1 MSISY
6 FNLLPNFKYLSPL
19 KEGGKRDQY
28 IEVKNLFKRIR
39 LKSEVFQFAL
49 SFNDY
54 IIDDGER
61 PDTIAEGLYA
71 SAKYDWV
78 VLLSANIIN
87 VEDQWPVPEG
97 KLWDLADEKYGG
109 DLNAVHHYETTEVK
123 NSDGKLILPGKL
135 VVDPDFTIQDPDNYT
150 QTINPTAAVSNWL
163 VETRKNNE
171 KRAIRVV
178 KREYLN
184 TLVND
189 TKNILQYQNSSQYKR
204 NTGKVAANNLV

>member
-87 VEDQWPVPEG
+87 VEDQWPISEG
-97 KLWDLADEKYGG
+97 LLWDLADEKYGG

-135 VVDPDFTIQDPDNYT
+135 VVDPDFTIQDPNNYT
-150 QTINPTAAVSNWL
+150 QTINPTVAVSNWL

-171 KRAIRVV
+171 KRAIKVV

>member
-28 IEVKNLFKRIR
+28 IEVKNIFKRIR

-135 VVDPDFTIQDPDNYT
+135 VVDPDFTIQDPNNYT
-150 QTINPTAAVSNWL
+150 QTINPTVAVSNWL

-204 NTGKVAANNLV
+204 STGKVAANNLV

>member
-87 VEDQWPVPEG
+87 VEDQWPISEG
-97 KLWDLADEKYGG
+97 LLWDLADEKYGA
-109 DLNAVHHYETTEVK
+109 DLNAVHHYGTKEVK

-135 VVDPDFTIQDPDNYT
+135 VVDSDFTIQDPDNYT
-150 QTINPTAAVSNWL
+150 QTINPTVAVSNWL

-171 KRAIRVV
+171 KRAIKVV

>member
-87 VEDQWPVPEG
+87 VEDQWPISEG
-97 KLWDLADEKYGG
+97 LLWDLADEKYGA

-135 VVDPDFTIQDPDNYT
+135 VVDPDFTIQDPNNYT
-150 QTINPTAAVSNWL
+150 QTINPTVAVSNWL

>member
-109 DLNAVHHYETTEVK
+109 DLNAVHHYETKEVK
-123 NSDGKLILPGKL
+123 DSEGRLILPGKL
-135 VVDPDFTIQDPDNYT
+135 VVDSDFTIQDPNNFT
-150 QTINPTAAVSNWL
+150 QRINPVVAVSNWL

-178 KREYLN
+178 KKEYLN

-204 NTGKVAANNLV
+204 STGKVATNNLV

>member
-109 DLNAVHHYETTEVK
+109 DLNAVHHYETKEVRD
-123 NSDGKLILPGKL
+123 SEGRLILPGKL
-135 VVDPDFTIQDPDNYT
+135 VVDPDFTIQDPNNFT
-150 QTINPTAAVSNWL
+150 QRISPVVAVSNWL

-204 NTGKVAANNLV
+204 STGKVATNNLV

>member
-61 PDTIAEGLYA
+61 PDTVAEILYK
-71 SAKYDWV
+71 SPKYDWV

-135 VVDPDFTIQDPDNYT
+135 VVDPDFTIQDPNNYT
-150 QTINPTAAVSNWL
+150 QTINPTVAVSNWL

-204 NTGKVAANNLV
+204 STGKVAANNLV

>member
-87 VEDQWPVPEG
+87 VEDQWPISEG
-97 KLWDLADEKYGG
+97 LLWDLADEKYGA
-109 DLNAVHHYETTEVK
+109 DLNAVHHYETKEVK

-135 VVDPDFTIQDPDNYT
+135 VVDSDFTIQDPDNYT
-150 QTINPTAAVSNWL
+150 QTINPTVAVSNWL

-189 TKNILQYQNSSQYKR
+189 TKNILQYQSSSQYKR
-204 NTGKVAANNLV
+204 STGKVAANNLV

>member
-135 VVDPDFTIQDPDNYT
+135 VVDPDFTIQDPNNYT
-150 QTINPTAAVSNWL
+150 QTINPTVAVSNWL

-189 TKNILQYQNSSQYKR
+189 TKRLMQYQSSSQFK
-204 NTGKVAANNLV
+204 NLTGKVAANNLA

>member
-28 IEVKNLFKRIR
+28 IEVKNIFKRIR

-61 PDTIAEGLYA
+61 PDTIAEGLYK

-78 VLLSANIIN
+78 VLLSANIVN
-87 VEDQWPVPEG
+87 LEDQWPISEG
-97 KLWDLADEKYGG
+97 LLWDL
-109 DLNAVHHYETTEVK
+109 
-123 NSDGKLILPGKL
+123 SLIH
-135 VVDPDFTIQDPDNYT
+135 I
-150 QTINPTAAVSNWL
+150 
-163 VETRKNNE
+163 
-171 KRAIRVV
+171 
-178 KREYLN
+178 
-184 TLVND
+184 
-189 TKNILQYQNSSQYKR
+189 
-204 NTGKVAANNLV
+204 

>member
-109 DLNAVHHYETTEVK
+109 DLNAVHHYETKEVK

-135 VVDPDFTIQDPDNYT
+135 VVDSDFTIQDPDNYT

-171 KRAIRVV
+171 KRAIKVV

>member
-39 LKSEVFQFAL
+39 LKSDVFQFAL

-150 QTINPTAAVSNWL
+150 QTINPTVAVSNWL

-171 KRAIRVV
+171 KRAIKVV

-204 NTGKVAANNLV
+204 STGKVATNNLV

>member
-61 PDTIAEGLYA
+61 PDTVAEILYK
-71 SAKYDWV
+71 SPKYDWV

-109 DLNAVHHYETTEVK
+109 DLNAVHHYETKEVK

-135 VVDPDFTIQDPDNYT
+135 VVDSDFTIQDPDNYT
-150 QTINPTAAVSNWL
+150 QTINPTVAVSNWL

-204 NTGKVAANNLV
+204 STGKVATNNLV

>member
-109 DLNAVHHYETTEVK
+109 DLNAVHHYETKEVK

-135 VVDPDFTIQDPDNYT
+135 VVDPDFTIQDPNNYT
-150 QTINPTAAVSNWL
+150 QTINPTVAVSNWL

-204 NTGKVAANNLV
+204 STGKIATNNLV

>member
-61 PDTIAEGLYA
+61 PDTVAEILYK
-71 SAKYDWV
+71 SPKYDWV

-135 VVDPDFTIQDPDNYT
+135 VVDSDFTIQDPENYT
-150 QTINPTAAVSNWL
+150 QRINPTVAVSNWL

-171 KRAIRVV
+171 KRAIKVV

-204 NTGKVAANNLV
+204 STGKVAANNLV

>member
-135 VVDPDFTIQDPDNYT
+135 VVDSDFTIQDPDNYT
-150 QTINPTAAVSNWL
+150 QTINPTVAVSNWL

-189 TKNILQYQNSSQYKR
+189 TKRLMQYQSSSQFK
-204 NTGKVAANNLV
+204 NLTGKVAANNLA

>member
-135 VVDPDFTIQDPDNYT
+135 VVDSDFTIQDPNNYT
-150 QTINPTAAVSNWL
+150 QTINPTVAVSNWL

-189 TKNILQYQNSSQYKR
+189 TKRLMQYQSSSQFK
-204 NTGKVAANNLV
+204 NLTGKVAANNLA

>member
-6 FNLLPNFKYLSPL
+6 VNLLPNFKYLSPL

-135 VVDPDFTIQDPDNYT
+135 VVDPDFTIQDPNNYT
-150 QTINPTAAVSNWL
+150 QTINPTVAVSNWL

-204 NTGKVAANNLV
+204 STGKVATNNLV

>member
-135 VVDPDFTIQDPDNYT
+135 VVDPDFTIQDPNNYT
-150 QTINPTAAVSNWL
+150 QTINPTVAVSNWL

-171 KRAIRVV
+171 KRAIKVV

-204 NTGKVAANNLV
+204 STGKVAANNLV

>member
-135 VVDPDFTIQDPDNYT
+135 VVDSDFTIQDPDNYT
-150 QTINPTAAVSNWL
+150 QTINPTVAVSNWL

>member
-135 VVDPDFTIQDPDNYT
+135 VVDPDFTIQDPNNYT
-150 QTINPTAAVSNWL
+150 QTINPTVAVSNWL

-171 KRAIRVV
+171 KRAIKVV

>member
-109 DLNAVHHYETTEVK
+109 DLNAVHHYETKEVK

-135 VVDPDFTIQDPDNYT
+135 VVDSDFTIQDPENYT
-150 QTINPTAAVSNWL
+150 QRINPTVAVSNWL

-204 NTGKVAANNLV
+204 STGKVATNNLV

>member
-19 KEGGKRDQY
+19 KQGGKRDQY

-39 LKSEVFQFAL
+39 LKSEVFQVAL

-109 DLNAVHHYETTEVK
+109 DLNAVHHYETKEVK

-135 VVDPDFTIQDPDNYT
+135 VVDSDFTIQDPDNYT
-150 QTINPTAAVSNWL
+150 QTINPTVAISNWL

-204 NTGKVAANNLV
+204 STGKVATNNLV

>member
-135 VVDPDFTIQDPDNYT
+135 VVDPDFTIQDPNNYT
-150 QTINPTAAVSNWL
+150 QTINPTVAVSNWL

-204 NTGKVAANNLV
+204 NTGKVATNNLV

>member
-135 VVDPDFTIQDPDNYT
+135 VVDPDFTIQDPNNYT
-150 QTINPTAAVSNWL
+150 QTINPTVAVSNWL

-171 KRAIRVV
+171 KRAIKVV

-189 TKNILQYQNSSQYKR
+189 TKNILQYQNSSQYTR

>member
-28 IEVKNLFKRIR
+28 IEVKNIFKRIR

-109 DLNAVHHYETTEVK
+109 DLNAVHHYETKEVK

-135 VVDPDFTIQDPDNYT
+135 VVDSDFTIQDPDNYT
-150 QTINPTAAVSNWL
+150 QTINPTVAVSNWL

-204 NTGKVAANNLV
+204 STGKVAANNLV

>member
-87 VEDQWPVPEG
+87 VEDQWPISEG
-97 KLWDLADEKYGG
+97 LLWDLADEKYGA

-135 VVDPDFTIQDPDNYT
+135 VVAPDFTIQDPNNYT
-150 QTINPTAAVSNWL
+150 QTINPTVAVSNWL

-204 NTGKVAANNLV
+204 STGKVATNNLV

>member
-135 VVDPDFTIQDPDNYT
+135 VVDPDFTIQDPNNYT
-150 QTINPTAAVSNWL
+150 QTINPTVAVSNWL

-204 NTGKVAANNLV
+204 STGKVAANNLV

>member
-6 FNLLPNFKYLSPL
+6 FNLLPNFKYLNPL

-28 IEVKNLFKRIR
+28 IEVKNIFKRIR
-39 LKSEVFQFAL
+39 LKSEVFRFAL

-54 IIDDGER
+54 LIDDGER
-61 PDTIAEGLYA
+61 PDTIAEGLYK

-78 VLLSANIIN
+78 VLLSANIVN
-87 VEDQWPVPEG
+87 LEDQWPISEG
-97 KLWDLADEKYGG
+97 LLWDLADEKYGA
-109 DLNAVHHYETTEVK
+109 DLNAVHHYETKEVK

-135 VVDPDFTIQDPDNYT
+135 VVDSDFTIQDLDNYT
-150 QTINPTAAVSNWL
+150 ATINPTVAVSNWL
-163 VETRKNNE
+163 VETRKNDK

-189 TKNILQYQNSSQYKR
+189 TKRLMQYQSSSQFK
-204 NTGKVAANNLV
+204 NLTGKVAANNLA

>member
-87 VEDQWPVPEG
+87 VEDQWPISEG
-97 KLWDLADEKYGG
+97 LLWDLADEKYGA
-109 DLNAVHHYETTEVK
+109 DLNAVHHYETKEVK

-135 VVDPDFTIQDPDNYT
+135 VVDSDFTIQDPDNYT
-150 QTINPTAAVSNWL
+150 QTINPTVAVSNWL

-171 KRAIRVV
+171 KRAIKVV

-189 TKNILQYQNSSQYKR
+189 TKNILQYQSSSQYKR
-204 NTGKVAANNLV
+204 STGKVAANNLV

>member
-1 MSISY
+1 MSIAY
-6 FNLLPNFKYLSPL
+6 FNLLPNFKYLNPL

-28 IEVKNLFKRIR
+28 IEVKNIFKRIR
-39 LKSEVFQFAL
+39 LKSEVFRFAL

-54 IIDDGER
+54 LIDDGER
-61 PDTIAEGLYA
+61 PDTIAEGLYK

-78 VLLSANIIN
+78 VLLSANIVN
-87 VEDQWPVPEG
+87 LEDQWPISEG
-97 KLWDLADEKYGG
+97 LLWDLADEKYGA
-109 DLNAVHHYETTEVK
+109 DLNAVHHYETKEVK

-135 VVDPDFTIQDPDNYT
+135 VVDSDFTIQDPDNYT
-150 QTINPTAAVSNWL
+150 ATINPTVAVSNWL
-163 VETRKNNE
+163 VETRKNDK

-189 TKNILQYQNSSQYKR
+189 TKRLMQYQSSSQFK
-204 NTGKVAANNLV
+204 NLTGKVAANNLA

>member
-87 VEDQWPVPEG
+87 VEDQWPISEG
-97 KLWDLADEKYGG
+97 LLWDLADEKYGA
-109 DLNAVHHYETTEVK
+109 DLNAVHHYETKEVK
-123 NSDGKLILPGKL
+123 NSDGKLILPGKF
-135 VVDPDFTIQDPDNYT
+135 VVDSDFTIQDPVNYT
-150 QTINPTAAVSNWL
+150 QTINPTVAVSNWL

-178 KREYLN
+178 KKEYLN

-189 TKNILQYQNSSQYKR
+189 TKKILQYQNSSQYKR
-204 NTGKVAANNLV
+204 STGKVATNNLV

>member
-109 DLNAVHHYETTEVK
+109 DLNAVHHYETKEVK
-123 NSDGKLILPGKL
+123 DSEDRLILPGKL
-135 VVDPDFTIQDPDNYT
+135 VVDSDFTIQDPNNFT
-150 QTINPTAAVSNWL
+150 QRINPVVAVSNWL

-204 NTGKVAANNLV
+204 STGKVATNNLV

>member
-19 KEGGKRDQY
+19 KQGGKRDQY

-109 DLNAVHHYETTEVK
+109 DLNAVHHYETKEVK

-135 VVDPDFTIQDPDNYT
+135 VVDSDFTIQDPDNYT
-150 QTINPTAAVSNWL
+150 QTINPTVPISNWL

-204 NTGKVAANNLV
+204 STGKVATNNLV

>member
-97 KLWDLADEKYGG
+97 KLWDLADEKYGA
-109 DLNAVHHYETTEVK
+109 DLNAVHHYETKEVK

-135 VVDPDFTIQDPDNYT
+135 VVDPDFTIQDPNNYT
-150 QTINPTAAVSNWL
+150 QTINPTVAVSNWL

-204 NTGKVAANNLV
+204 STGKIATNNLV

>member
-135 VVDPDFTIQDPDNYT
+135 VVDPDFTIQDPNNYT
-150 QTINPTAAVSNWL
+150 QTINPTVAVSNWL

-178 KREYLN
+178 KKEYLN

-189 TKNILQYQNSSQYKR
+189 TKRIMQYQSSSQFK
-204 NTGKVAANNLV
+204 NLTKVADNNNLV

>member
-135 VVDPDFTIQDPDNYT
+135 VVDPDFTIQDPNNYT
-150 QTINPTAAVSNWL
+150 QTINPTVAVSNWL

>member
-28 IEVKNLFKRIR
+28 IEVKNIFKRIR

-109 DLNAVHHYETTEVK
+109 DLNAVHHYETKEVK
-123 NSDGKLILPGKL
+123 DSEDRLILPGKL
-135 VVDPDFTIQDPDNYT
+135 VVDSDFTIQDPNNFT
-150 QTINPTAAVSNWL
+150 QRINPVVAVSNWL

-204 NTGKVAANNLV
+204 STGKVATNNLV